1 MSNAMK
7 KLKLLHHLTAASA
20 NATASTSSIPPPP
33 ASAQQFPT
41 PPTSPIRH
49 HFHPQSQA
57 YLDVSQ
63 ALRSARHALN
73 SIQSPAVIPQG
84 HQYHTQ
90 ADQLMRNSHYAA
102 MVQQPPRPSGAPT
115 CLLPQAFMVLTPNDP
130 HPAICLPAS
139 PPPVTSHMHNH
150 YHHHSTLIPPVPI
163 NAPIQ
168 QVLSEQAVPRG
179 NNTIY
184 SSRPPLPAYQGAS
197 HYQYHTSRRPSA
209 HKRPRLTT
217 DAVSKIG
224 KDSRLAR
231 WERVVSYVREQ
242 RKASAASQADTTPE
256 DPSLSALEAKRAFIR
271 EIERK
276 NHLLD
281 LLDYD
286 EQERRSLW
294 SGGSAGTNGVDEFV
308 WSEDDDDDSFRKTF
322 ENQHAIE
329 EHKRRLDR
337 LYPEDA
343 VKQNVVVAAPA
354 EEGVFTLEDGEATV
368 KDFEIGNG
376 LTRSSPRSEKRP
388 RSSPAVESNAYW
400 EKLKRTEIEKL
411 PELRRESQ
419 IEGGLD
425 RLAGREMRR
434 FSIY

>member
-20 NATASTSSIPPPP
+20 NATASTSSMPPPP

-49 HFHPQSQA
+49 HFHPQSQS
-57 YLDVSQ
+57 YLEVSN

-73 SIQSPAVIPQG
+73 SIQSSTVVPQQ

-90 ADQLMRNSHYAA
+90 ADQIMRNSHYAA
-102 MVQQPPRPSGAPT
+102 MVQQPPRPSGAPA

-163 NAPIQ
+163 NPPIQ
-168 QVLSEQAVPRG
+168 QVLMSEQAVPRG
-179 NNTIY
+179 NTTIY
-184 SSRPPLPAYQGAS
+184 SSRPPAPAYQGAS
-197 HYQYHTSRRPSA
+197 HYQYQTSRRPST
-209 HKRPRLTT
+209 HKRPRLTA

-231 WERVVSYVREQ
+231 WERVVGYVREQ
-242 RKASAASQADTTPE
+242 RKASAASQADSTPE
-256 DPSLSALEAKRAFIR
+256 DPTLSAIEAKKAFIR

-276 NHLLD
+276 NHFLD
-281 LLDYD
+281 MIDYD
-286 EQERRSLW
+286 EQKQRSLW

-308 WSEDDDDDSFRKTF
+308 WSEDEDDDSFRKVV
-322 ENQHAIE
+322 ENQHALE

-337 LYPEDA
+337 LYPEDV
-343 VKQNVVVAAPA
+343 VKDKVVAAA

-368 KDFEIGNG
+368 KDFEMGNG
-376 LTRSSPRSEKRP
+376 LTRLPRSEKRP

-400 EKLKRTEIEKL
+400 ELMKRTEIEKL
-411 PELRRESQ
+411 PELRRENQ
-419 IEGGLD
+419 LEGGLD

-434 FSIY
+434 FSVY